1 MGAYGCA
8 GYPHDS
14 IGCGEDAPTTQ
25 PGEHLA
31 SLRHIPNNDVWR
43 PCDAVESAV
52 CWRAAIERGDG
63 PSCLVFSRQGLA
75 HQPRGDAQVADIA
88 RGGYVLTDSSGAPEL
103 VLSATGS
110 EVEPAVQAAAQPG
123 DKGRVGSGRESA
135 RERDGQSGWIS
146 GVAD

>member
-88 RGGYVLTDSSGAPEL
+88 RGGYVLKDSRGAPPP
-103 VLSATGS
+103 VLLAHGSAAHLAEST
-110 EVEPAVQAAAQPG
+110 EVQPVGKAVVRKVRTWG
-123 DKGRVGSGRESA
+123 
-135 RERDGQSGWIS
+135 
-146 GVAD
+146 

>member
-25 PGEHLA
+25 PDEHLA

-75 HQPRGDAQVADIA
+75 HQPRGDAQAADIA
-88 RGGYVLTDSSGAPEL
+88 RGGYVLKDSSGPPAR
-103 VLSATGS
+103 VLLAQGYQ
-110 EVEPAVQAAAQPG
+110 VGLDVQA
-123 DKGRVGSGRESA
+123 
-135 RERDGQSGWIS
+135 ERTRQRW
-146 GVAD
+146 